1 MHIMPKQTRS
11 KPPKPPRSRLRRDA
25 SERLV
30 TTSLRLNSGLRAYL
44 EALADRSRRS
54 LSDVAQLL
62 LDEAIR
68 LRECPGIY
76 FADEPTGRTAKVMGT
91 GLGVWEIMRDYL
103 AVGEREDRLR
113 EMFPQ
118 LSPAQI
124 TAARNY
130 LLRFREE
137 IQRRMAED
145 TALTAEAV
153 ADRYPGLV
161 RIAE

>member
-1 MHIMPKQTRS
+1 MAKSIR
-11 KPPKPPRSRLRRDA
+11 PKPSKTRRGRSGREA
-25 SERLV
+25 SGRLV
-30 TTSLRLNSGLRAYL
+30 VTSLRLSSSLRASL

-62 LDEAIR
+62 LDEALR

-113 EMFPQ
+113 DIFPQ
-118 LSPAQI
+118 LSAAQI

-130 LLRFREE
+130 FLRFREE
-137 IQRRMAED
+137 IQRRMAD
-145 TALTAEAV
+145 NAALTAEAV
-153 ADRYPGLV
+153 VDRYPGLV

>member
-1 MHIMPKQTRS
+1 M
-11 KPPKPPRSRLRRDA
+11 PPRPRRGRTRREA
-25 SERLV
+25 RERLV
-30 TTSLRLNSGLRAYL
+30 TTSLRLSSGLRAYL

-103 AVGEREDRLR
+103 AVGEREDQFRR
-113 EMFPQ
+113 IFPQ

-124 TAARNY
+124 ASARNY
-130 LLRFREE
+130 FIRFREE
-137 IQRRMAED
+137 IQRRIADD

>member
-1 MHIMPKQTRS
+1 MPKQTRS
-11 KPPKPPRSRLRRDA
+11 KPRKPSRSQSRRGA

-30 TTSLRLNSGLRAYL
+30 TTSLRLNSGLREYL
-44 EALADRSRRS
+44 QSLADRSRRS
-54 LSDVAQLL
+54 LSEIAQLL

-91 GLGVWEIMRDYL
+91 GLGVWEIIRDYL

-113 EMFPQ
+113 EIFPQ

-130 LLRFREE
+130 FLRFREE
-137 IQRRMAED
+137 IQRRMADD

-153 ADRYPGLV
+153 SDRYPGLV

>member
-1 MHIMPKQTRS
+1 
-11 KPPKPPRSRLRRDA
+11 
-25 SERLV
+25 V
-30 TTSLRLNSGLRAYL
+30 TTSLRLSSDLRTYL

-62 LDEAIR
+62 LDEAVR

-103 AVGEREDRLR
+103 AVSEREDRLR
-113 EMFPQ
+113 EIFPQ
-118 LSPAQI
+118 LSLMQI
-124 TAARNY
+124 AAARNY
-130 LLRFREE
+130 FLRFREE
-137 IQRRMAED
+137 IQKRIAAD
-145 TALTAEAV
+145 TALTAEVV

>member
-1 MHIMPKQTRS
+1 MPRQTRATR
-11 KPPKPPRSRLRRDA
+11 PKTRRGRSRRKA

-30 TTSLRLNSGLRAYL
+30 TTSLRLSSGLRAYL
-44 EALADRSRRS
+44 EGLADRSRRS

-113 EMFPQ
+113 EVFPQ

-124 TAARNY
+124 AAARNY
-130 LLRFREE
+130 FLRFREE
-137 IQRRMAED
+137 IQKRMADD

-153 ADRYPGLV
+153 AARYPGLV

>member
-1 MHIMPKQTRS
+1 MHIMPKPTRS

>member
-1 MHIMPKQTRS
+1 MAKPIRS
-11 KPPKPPRSRLRRDA
+11 TPRKGRRRRSTSEASRRP
-25 SERLV
+25 V
-30 TTSLRLNSGLRAYL
+30 TTSLRLSSDLRTYL
-44 EALADRSRRS
+44 EALADRCRRS

-62 LDEAIR
+62 LDEAVR

-103 AVGEREDRLR
+103 AVDEREDRLR
-113 EMFPQ
+113 EIFPQ
-118 LSPAQI
+118 LSLTQI
-124 TAARNY
+124 AAARNY
-130 LLRFREE
+130 FLRFREE
-137 IQRRMAED
+137 IQKRIAAD
-145 TALTAEAV
+145 TALTAEVV

>member
-1 MHIMPKQTRS
+1 
-11 KPPKPPRSRLRRDA
+11 
-25 SERLV
+25 
-30 TTSLRLNSGLRAYL
+30 
-44 EALADRSRRS
+44 
-54 LSDVAQLL
+54 
-62 LDEAIR
+62 
-68 LRECPGIY
+68 
-76 FADEPTGRTAKVMGT
+76 
-91 GLGVWEIMRDYL
+91 MRDYL

-130 LLRFREE
+130 FLRFREE